1 MTHDQ
6 SSFGSASGII
16 YIVFSLMH
24 HDKPFWILDLG
35 ANNHVCSS
43 LKIFTLIHNIKPVY
57 VTLPNDNSICVKQ
70 AGYIYFSP
78 SFYLHNVLYS
88 VGIHLNLISISKLCK
103 SLKCLIKFST
113 YTFVTQY
120 LITKRMIGLGK
131 QIGGLYRL

>member
-16 YIVFSLMH
+16 CTVFSLIH

-70 AGYIYFSP
+70 DGHIYFSP
-78 SFYLHNVLYS
+78 NFYLHNVLYS

-103 SLKCLIKFST
+103 SLKFST

-120 LITKRMIGLGK
+120 LITERMIGLGK
-131 QIGGLYRL
+131 QIAGLYRL